1 MQNLSRHLRDYLL
14 CMTKGWEKRILV
26 DITTK
31 KVITL
36 NIKFHPGIID
46 QQDKFT
52 SAVKGQQHGG
62 TQPII

>member
-1 MQNLSRHLRDYLL
+1 MYDNRLG
-14 CMTKGWEKRILV
+14 KAILA

-31 KVITL
+31 KFKTL

-52 SAVKGQQHGG
+52 SEVKGQQHGG
-62 TQPII
+62 TQPIK